1 MLRVYIAAAAA
12 ALAVIAAL
20 GFIAVAQERKI
31 AALTAEKETLSAN
44 LAAARDS
51 LRKADDAAKDL
62 SRTIQQLRSKAAKTE
77 DKINARITEKSQSD
91 PCLNSHIDRGLYLWL
106 RDGDPERDTG
116 GPR

>member
-20 GFIAVAQERKI
+20 GVIAVAQERKI

-51 LRKADDAAKDL
+51 LRKSDEAAKEL
-62 SRTIQQLRSKAAKTE
+62 SRTIQLLRSKAAKTE

-91 PCLNSHIDRGLYLWL
+91 PCLNTHIDRGIYLWL
-106 RDGDPERDTG
+106 RGDAQE
-116 GPR
+116 

>member
-20 GFIAVAQERKI
+20 GVIAVAQERKI
-31 AALTAEKETLSAN
+31 AALTAEKETLSVN

-51 LRKADDAAKDL
+51 MRKSDEVAKEL
-62 SRTIQQLRSKAAKTE
+62 SRTLRELRSTAAKTE

-91 PCLNSHIDRGLYLWL
+91 PCLNTHIDRGIYLWL
-106 RDGDPERDTG
+106 RGDAPE
-116 GPR
+116 